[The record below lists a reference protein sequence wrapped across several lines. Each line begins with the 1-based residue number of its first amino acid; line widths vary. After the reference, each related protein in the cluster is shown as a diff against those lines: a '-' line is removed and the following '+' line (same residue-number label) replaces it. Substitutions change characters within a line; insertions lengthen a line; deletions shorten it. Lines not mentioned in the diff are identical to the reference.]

1 MADIDLTFVEIAN
14 EESEKKA
21 SKPTVHDEKEIAP
34 RFTEGVKAFYF
45 ELGKNTP
52 TDEKMALLEGMETD
66 FIFDELKRRFK
77 DLNRIIEGITSIV
90 TNTEPIDVSPER
102 IEALR
107 ADFKEAERIKKEF
120 KEIMD
125 A

>member
-14 EESEKKA
+14 EESEKK

-45 ELGKNTP
+45 DLGKNTP
-52 TDEKMALLEGMETD
+52 AEEKMALLEGMETD
-66 FIFDELKRRFK
+66 FIFDELKRRFM
-77 DLNRIIEGITSIV
+77 DLNRIIQGVVSV
-90 TNTEPIDVSPER
+90 LSNTGPVDVSPER
-102 IEALR
+102 IDSLR
-107 ADFKEAERIKKEF
+107 ADFKEAERMKKEF
-120 KEIMD
+120 KEIIN

>member
-14 EESEKKA
+14 EESEKK
-21 SKPTVHDEKEIAP
+21 KPTVHDEKEIAP

-52 TDEKMALLEGMETD
+52 TEEKMALLEGMETD
-66 FIFDELKRRFK
+66 FIFDELKRRFM
-77 DLNRIIEGITSIV
+77 DLNRIIEGVASIV
-90 TNTEPIDVSPER
+90 TNSEVIDVSPER
-102 IEALR
+102 IESLR
-107 ADFKEAERIKKEF
+107 ADFKEAERVKKEF
-120 KEIMD
+120 KEIIN

>member
-45 ELGKNTP
+45 ELGKSTP
-52 TDEKMALLEGMETD
+52 PEEKMALLEGMETD
-66 FIFDELKRRFK
+66 FIFDELMRRFK
-77 DLNRIIEGITSIV
+77 DLNRIIQGVVSV
-90 TNTEPIDVSPER
+90 LSNTEPVDVSPER

-107 ADFKEAERIKKEF
+107 ADFKEGERIKNKF
-120 KEIMD
+120 KEIID